1 MSGRDWGSESIMEGF
16 WPKPPSH
23 ARNLLY
29 SKTMVGTLCGL
40 AMILATKT
48 PPPNLPCEP
57 VGFLVPNS
65 RSAAVGS
72 RVQLEWR
79 ADFTDVSRKRP
90 FPTGEV
96 AWLFLRIAGTQ
107 SNWDAV
113 TTKDPSQVEL
123 PVPLTEVGVALI
135 GLDLRPREGWATGPQ
150 WASRLRTLGIELSV
164 GDKVWIREHRSAA
177 VLVRS
182 LGSDPDPEASQA
194 ATAKTGLDAE
204 IRALMDP
211 TTLVPGSDLAFRVFD
226 NGAAIPRAVV
236 VATSERTG
244 RTQTVSCDDSGIG
257 HVRIEAGGVW
267 RLEFQHARE
276 LPDRPGWKL
285 IVGSLNFE
293 VRS

>member
-1 MSGRDWGSESIMEGF
+1 
-16 WPKPPSH
+16 
-23 ARNLLY
+23 
-29 SKTMVGTLCGL
+29 MVGTLCGL
-40 AMILATKT
+40 AMILAAKT
-48 PPPNLPCEP
+48 PPPDLACEP
-57 VGFLVPNS
+57 VGFLVPSS
-65 RSAAVGS
+65 RTATVGS
-72 RVQLEWR
+72 RVTIEWR
-79 ADFTDVSRKRP
+79 ADFTDMSRKQP
-90 FPTGEV
+90 FPTSEV

-113 TTKDPSQVEL
+113 VAGNHTDVEL
-123 PVPLTEVGVALI
+123 PVPLAEVGVALI
-135 GLDLRPREGWATGPQ
+135 GLDLRPREGWASGPQ
-150 WASRLRTLGIELSV
+150 WASRLRKLGIELSS
-164 GDKVWIREHRSAA
+164 GEKVWIREHRSAA

-226 NGAAIPRAVV
+226 NGAAIPRAGV

-244 RTQTVSCDDSGIG
+244 RTQTVRCDDSGIG

-267 RLEFQHARE
+267 RLEFQHAQE
-276 LPDRPGWKL
+276 LPDRAGWKL

-293 VRS
+293 VRP